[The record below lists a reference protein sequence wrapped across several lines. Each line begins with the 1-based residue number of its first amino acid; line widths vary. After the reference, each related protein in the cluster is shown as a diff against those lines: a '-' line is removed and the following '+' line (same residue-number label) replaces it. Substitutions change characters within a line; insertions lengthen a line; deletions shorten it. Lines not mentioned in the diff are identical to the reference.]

1 MTSPYDA
8 DPATPPA
15 VSDRADFPA
24 GPTDAAAA
32 GHDDLTVPRTRT
44 SAAWTWAAAGAVILL
59 LMLVFILQNSQRA
72 RLNFLFLHGTPPVGA
87 ALLLSAVIGALIV
100 VCLGAGRLLQM
111 RLMARR
117 HRRSE

>member
-1 MTSPYDA
+1 LGIISVMSSLYDA
-8 DPATPPA
+8 EPAPTPP
-15 VSDRADFPA
+15 VE
-24 GPTDAAAA
+24 PTEDVP

-72 RLNFLFLHGTPPVGA
+72 RLNFLWFHGTPPVGA

-100 VCLGAGRLLQM
+100 ICLGAGRLLQL

-117 HRRSE
+117 HRRSA